1 MNRLHKD
8 LKSLVNRVEA
18 WEYPRVS
25 AGPWRQKF
33 HLMPP
38 CGWMNDPNG
47 LCWHRGNYH
56 VYYQYSPFNVGGGLS
71 FWGHWSSPDLLR
83 WTQQPV
89 LLCPDQPWDLHGV
102 YSGSAL
108 VENDTMYLFYTGNV
122 RHLGDYDYINE
133 GRGSNTALGISRDGI
148 HLDAKAVLMENKD
161 YPPDIS
167 NHVRDPKVWKQ
178 DGKYYMTL
186 GARTREGCG
195 EVLIYQSDDL
205 RRWEHI
211 NVIATPEPFG
221 YMWECPDLFQVDGQY
236 ILAASPQGIKPY
248 GHIAQNVYSC
258 GYFPL
263 YGDFRGE
270 YTLGEYQELDCGFDY
285 YAQQSFAAPDG
296 RRIAL
301 GWMGMP
307 DADYS
312 NPTVDSG
319 WQHCL
324 SVPRELHWANGRLT
338 VWPVRELEQL
348 RQNTRAIAFSG
359 AARQEAGLAA
369 DLELQNCGDR
379 LTLAVEGA
387 VSIRWEDGRLVL
399 SLDESCG
406 FGRTVRTAAVPR
418 LHSLRLLLDS
428 SSLELFINGGEQI
441 MTSRF
446 YLKGRR
452 FLHFEGEGTAKLYDM
467 GAMEMKTI
475 QGERQP

>member
-1 MNRLHKD
+1 M
-8 LKSLVNRVEA
+8 
-18 WEYPRVS
+18 
-25 AGPWRQKF
+25 
-33 HLMPP
+33 
-38 CGWMNDPNG
+38 
-47 LCWHRGNYH
+47 
-56 VYYQYSPFNVGGGLS
+56 
-71 FWGHWSSPDLLR
+71 
-83 WTQQPV
+83 
-89 LLCPDQPWDLHGV
+89 
-102 YSGSAL
+102 
-108 VENDTMYLFYTGNV
+108 
-122 RHLGDYDYINE
+122 
-133 GRGSNTALGISRDGI
+133 
-148 HLDAKAVLMENKD
+148 
-161 YPPDIS
+161 
-167 NHVRDPKVWKQ
+167 
-178 DGKYYMTL
+178 
-186 GARTREGCG
+186 
-195 EVLIYQSDDL
+195 
-205 RRWEHI
+205 
-211 NVIATPEPFG
+211 
-221 YMWECPDLFQVDGQY
+221 
-236 ILAASPQGIKPY
+236 
-248 GHIAQNVYSC
+248 
-258 GYFPL
+258 
-263 YGDFRGE
+263 
-270 YTLGEYQELDCGFDY
+270 DCGFDY